1 MGEIDLRIEGLTS
14 QTSAEDDSADTL
26 PVRQAGSPI
35 TRVGCPPWL
44 QQRSRT
50 YWQWQPYGEGAPFS
64 NAIAVRHN
72 GTAMQGHQ
80 FFDYRETKAG
90 SGPALI

>member
-14 QTSAEDDSADTL
+14 QTSAEDDPADTL
-26 PVRQAGSPI
+26 PAGGLAHHP
-35 TRVGCPPWL
+35 RRMPPWL